1 MAGGVLSGMF
11 GSARAPR
18 WYPVLPPFRQDMR
31 PVTKLIVNLIVLA
44 ACLTLGVIYGFIFAV
59 FPPFFLVY
67 AAIPLAALAFLV
79 IWALPEAEAVTFR
92 PFTVAF
98 MLTVGA
104 KLLWPEYLA
113 PNIPGLPAVS
123 LGRISIVLLML
134 TMIVTLSMSRSAKTR
149 LVEALAVLPIWKIL
163 IALNVIQ
170 LYTIFLSVAP
180 FRSFNQVL
188 VTLQAWTGIY
198 IASVIAFSIPRMR
211 EWFPRFLILTTLLL
225 CLLGMAELKNQALL
239 WSKNFPSF
247 LRYDQVIAGI
257 LEPKFRDGG
266 YRVTT
271 IYTTSLSFAEFLAF
285 SSPFFLH
292 NLLRARALRMRA
304 FWVAANLLLVFTI
317 FKTGARL
324 GIVGLFAADAMYLML
339 WSFRR
344 WRMHHKSDLIGP
356 AMSLAFPAA
365 AALFLVAM
373 FTVDAVRYRTIS
385 GGSTGFSDDARWT
398 QFEMAIP
405 SIIKNPLG
413 YGLGSSGDVIG
424 FTTPGGQLTVDS
436 YILTVLVDLGVAGLV
451 LYAAMLFWTMW
462 RMGRIA
468 FESRE
473 DGAFITA
480 AVTGALA
487 SWITSKLVLS
497 QADNDM
503 LLFIMLGYATALAW
517 QYRGTTAAGGAKAYS
532 AGRRTELAPIS

>member
-1 MAGGVLSGMF
+1 MASGAF
-11 GSARAPR
+11 SSLFRSARAPR
-18 WYPVLPPFRQDMR
+18 WYRVLPPFRQDMR
-31 PVTKLIVNLIVLA
+31 PVSKLLVNLLVLA
-44 ACLTLGVIYGFIFAV
+44 LCLALGVVYGFIFAV

-67 AAIPLAALAFLV
+67 AAIPIAFLAFLV
-79 IWALPEAEAVTFR
+79 IWALPEAEAVTLR
-92 PFTVAF
+92 PFTAAF
-98 MLTVGA
+98 MLTVGV
-104 KLLWPEYLA
+104 KLLWPEYFA
-113 PNIPGLPAVS
+113 PNVPGLPAIS
-123 LGRISIVLLML
+123 LGRIAIVLLML
-134 TMIVTLSMSRSAKTR
+134 TMIVTLSMSRDAKHR
-149 LVEALAVLPIWKIL
+149 LTEALAALPIWKIL

-198 IASVIAFSIPRMR
+198 IASVLAFSIPRVR
-211 EWFPRFLILTTLLL
+211 TWFPKFLVVATLLL
-225 CLLGMAELKNQALL
+225 CLLGMAELQNQALL

-247 LRYDQVIAGI
+247 LRFDQVIAGI
-257 LEPKFRDGG
+257 LEPKFRDGS

-271 IYTTSLSFAEFLAF
+271 IYTTSLSLAEFLAF
-285 SSPFFLH
+285 ASPFFLH
-292 NLLRARALRMRA
+292 NFMRA
-304 FWVAANLLLVFTI
+304 ERLGWKAFWLAANLLLVFTI

-324 GIVGLFAADAMYLML
+324 GIVGLFAADTTYVML

-365 AALFLVAM
+365 AVLFLISM
-373 FTVDAVRYRTIS
+373 FTVDAVRYRTIAGS
-385 GGSTGFSDDARWT
+385 STGFSDDARWT

-405 SIIKNPLG
+405 SIIRNPLG

-436 YILTVLVDLGVAGLV
+436 YVLTVLVDLGVAGLL
-451 LYAAMLFWTMW
+451 LYSGMLFWTMW

-468 FESRE
+468 FESKE
-473 DGAFITA
+473 EGAFITA
-480 AVTGALA
+480 CVTASLA
-487 SWITSKLVLS
+487 SWVTAKLVLS